1 MKPAPKIP
9 KSITLAQRRRMVT
22 GLQKEIRHYRRC
34 TRLLDR
40 VDGDVFAAGME
51 LFEDEAALALWL
63 CAPAHSLGGKVP
75 LDFMR
80 SAKGRQQV
88 ASILRAIA
96 HGVYL

>member
-1 MKPAPKIP
+1 MCAGI
-9 KSITLAQRRRMVT
+9 R
-22 GLQKEIRHYRRC
+22 KEINHYQRC
-34 TRLLDR
+34 VRMLDR
-40 VDGDVFAAGME
+40 VDHNVFAAGME
-51 LFEDEAALALWL
+51 MFENEGGLALWL

-80 SAKGRQQV
+80 SARGKRQV